1 LVAKKNYKSTDI
13 KCPQLNNTKGFTLI
27 EVLIA
32 FAILSS
38 LLVVI
43 LQSYSDTSSFLQR
56 TRLKE
61 TAQRTTFY
69 ELSKIE
75 RVGLDSFTT
84 KSGQFP
90 DEHELAGG
98 NWKII
103 ESKENFMETIPVTKI
118 TYQIS
123 WTNGIYSNSYESSIL
138 IK

>member
-1 LVAKKNYKSTDI
+1 MVPKKNYKPTDT
-13 KCPQLNNTKGFTLI
+13 KCLQFAKNKGFTLI

-75 RVGLDSFTT
+75 RQGLDSFTN

-90 DEHELAGG
+90 EEHELAGG
-98 NWKII
+98 SWKII
-103 ESKENFMETIPVTKI
+103 ESKETFMEVIPVTKVTYHI
-118 TYQIS
+118 TWQ
-123 WTNGIYSNSYESSIL
+123 NGIYSNSYKSSIL